1 MDIRW
6 SQRFENFTKAIELLN
21 EISFLDITKISM
33 LEKEGIIQRFEYT
46 LELAWKTLKDKMI
59 SDGLELDLISPKMVL
74 KEAYK
79 AKYLENIEIWIEMI
93 NSRNLLSHIYD
104 FETFERLVPEIK
116 FKYISVIND
125 LHNFLQK
132 SL

>member
-79 AKYLENIEIWIEMI
+79 AKYLENIEIWI
-93 NSRNLLSHIYD
+93 
-104 FETFERLVPEIK
+104 
-116 FKYISVIND
+116 
-125 LHNFLQK
+125 
-132 SL
+132 

>member
-1 MDIRW
+1 
-6 SQRFENFTKAIELLN
+6 
-21 EISFLDITKISM
+21 
-33 LEKEGIIQRFEYT
+33 
-46 LELAWKTLKDKMI
+46 
-59 SDGLELDLISPKMVL
+59 MVL
-74 KEAYK
+74 KEAFK

-116 FKYISVIND
+116 SKYISVIND